1 MQLNYSCPIT
11 GDQKDNTTIRVVAG
25 VVLTITTITI
35 LIGLQVSSILAAS
48 IFGLL
53 ALDFILRGF
62 LLPEYSPLVKLAK
75 GLVISLKLEQ
85 QLVDSGPK
93 IFAARIGVLFTI
105 SGTVLYLLGN
115 ITGATI
121 VAGIL
126 LVCAGLEAF
135 FNFCLGCW
143 MYSLLPG
150 KLGRIFTYRFIR

>member
-35 LIGLQVSSILAAS
+35 LIGLQVSSILAAT

-53 ALDFILRGF
+53 ALDFIIRGF
-62 LLPEYSPLVKLAK
+62 LLPKYSPLAKLAK
-75 GLVISLKLEQ
+75 GLVIFLKLGQ